1 MKGKSSD
8 TNNELEVVLDT
19 VLDGLITIDDKGKIF
34 SFNRAAVEIFGYG
47 SDEVIGKN
55 VKMLM
60 PDPFHREHDQY
71 IENFLETGNK
81 KIIGIGR
88 EVRAQRKNG
97 TTFPMELGVNEM
109 SVDGKRMFVGTIR
122 DITER
127 KEAQEKIRS
136 ETEHLKGVLDTVLDG
151 VMTIDR
157 KGNIQS
163 FNPAACKI
171 FGYQPDEVMDQNV
184 KMLMPEPYHS
194 EHDSYLS
201 NYTETGQK
209 KIIGIG
215 REVEAQRKNGE
226 VFSIELGVSEMPGG
240 KDVMYVG
247 TIKDISYRKQAEEK
261 LLQSEERY
269 NVAVEGAAVGLWD
282 RNLLTDDTYY
292 SPRYKSILGF
302 QGSRQSEFIDE
313 YHSFQSRIH
322 PEDLEK
328 HHQMLESHL
337 NNNTP
342 YDIDVRLQHLDGH
355 YIWAHLKGL
364 VLRNFAGIPT
374 RMAGSMDDVTRKK
387 QAEEELISSNKELE
401 RFAYMASHDLQE
413 PLRMVASFTDLLR
426 RRYGQKLDERA
437 QGYIEFA
444 CSSARRMQAL
454 VTDLLE
460 YAKVGSEAESITD
473 IDLNITLD
481 EVLTN
486 LSESIVSSKAQ
497 ITIQSLPTVRA
508 NPVQVHSL
516 FQNLIGNAIKYKK
529 SGVSPIIGISVTKA
543 HEKWQFCV
551 ADNGI
556 GMKQEY
562 CEKIFEPFKRLHGKN
577 EFSGTGMGLAICRR
591 FVEDMGGK
599 IWAESNL
606 NQGSKILF
614 NLPSKLS

>member
-60 PDPFHREHDQY
+60 PDPFHTEHDQY

-551 ADNGI
+551 TDNGI

-614 NLPSKLS
+614 NLPSK